1 MWFLVGVERKQTTA
15 GLLLLVT
22 AFIWGTA
29 FVAQRAG
36 MSSIGPFLYN
46 GVRFLLGA
54 AVVLPFAL
62 ARNKVPPA
70 GSPASRSKAI
80 AWTVGAG
87 LVLFAGSILQQ
98 AGLVTTTA
106 GKAGFIT
113 GLYVVIVPL
122 FAAALGSRPALGEA
136 AGAAL
141 SATGLYLLCVP
152 GGLSIE
158 SGDLLVLGGAFMW
171 AAHVVIIGRISPRMN
186 TSSLAAGQF
195 LVNGAVSLVCA
206 FFLEKVEWAG
216 VRAAAIPILYGGIGS
231 VGIAYTIQ
239 VAAQKNAPPTLATV
253 IMSLEVV
260 FAAVAGWAL
269 LDEAMTPRMLAG
281 GALMLFGMLA
291 AQITRR

>member
-1 MWFLVGVERKQTTA
+1 MKSGQTGA
-15 GLLLLVT
+15 SLLLLVT

-36 MSSIGPFLYN
+36 MSSVGPFLFN

-62 ARNKVPPA
+62 FLRKGPPGGA
-70 GSPASRSKAI
+70 PLPRSTAV
-80 AWTVGAG
+80 AWTAAAG

-106 GKAGFIT
+106 GKAGFVT
-113 GLYVVIVPL
+113 GLYVIIVPL
-122 FAAALGSRPALGEA
+122 FAAILGSRPRIGEA

-141 SATGLYLLCVP
+141 SAMGLYLLCVP
-152 GGLSIE
+152 GGLTVDR
-158 SGDLLVLGGAFMW
+158 GDLLVLGGAFMW

-186 TSSLAAGQF
+186 TFALAVGQF
-195 LVNGAVSLVCA
+195 TVNGVVSLVCA
-206 FFLEKVEWAG
+206 LAIERVDGAG
-216 VRAAAIPILYGGIGS
+216 LRAAAVPILYGGIGS

-239 VAAQKNAPPTLATV
+239 VAAQKNAPPTLATI
-253 IMSLEVV
+253 IMSLEAV
-260 FAAVAGWAL
+260 FAALAGWAL
-269 LDEAMTPRMLAG
+269 LGESMTPRMLAG
-281 GALMLFGMLA
+281 ASLMLAGILA